1 MNTIEERLWN
11 YIDGTCSDEER
22 KAIDMLIEQDAAYR
36 LKFEELL
43 NFDQQLVK
51 MEMEEPSMGFTY
63 KVMEG
68 IRAEHALQPL
78 KAGINK
84 NIIKFIG
91 GFFIVTI
98 TLLVIYL
105 FASVPVS
112 HANLSKPLTDNI
124 KLPQGIDFSGFKNY
138 LNGSVILK
146 VFFVFDVILALFL
159 TDAYF
164 RRKKLSKQV

>member
-1 MNTIEERLWN
+1 MNTMEERLWN

-22 KAIDMLIEQDAAYR
+22 KAIDILIEQDAAWR
-36 LKFEELL
+36 AKFEELM

-51 MEMEEPSMGFTY
+51 MEMDEPSMGFTY

-98 TLLVIYL
+98 VIMMIYL
-105 FASVPVS
+105 FVTVPVG
-112 HANLSKPLTDNI
+112 HVNLSKELTDKV
-124 KLPQGIDFSGFKNY
+124 KLPQGIDLSVLKNY
-138 LNGSVILK
+138 INGSVVLK
-146 VFFVFDVILALFL
+146 VFFVFDTILALFL
-159 TDAYF
+159 TDAYL
-164 RRKKLSKQV
+164 RRKRLSKQV

>member
-11 YIDGTCSDEER
+11 YIDGTCSEEER
-22 KAIDMLIEQDAAYR
+22 KAIDMLIGQDPAWR
-36 LKFEELL
+36 GKFEELL
-43 NFDQQLVK
+43 NFDQQMGK
-51 MEMEEPSMGFTY
+51 MEPDEPSMGFTY

-91 GFFIVTI
+91 GFFIITI
-98 TLLVIYL
+98 VLMVIYL
-105 FASVPVS
+105 FVTVPVG
-112 HANLSKPLTDNI
+112 HVNLSKQLTNSV
-124 KLPQGIDFSGFKNY
+124 KLPQGIDLSVVKDY

-146 VFFVFDVILALFL
+146 VFFVFDVVLALFL

-164 RRKKLSKQV
+164 RRKRLSKQV

>member
-11 YIDGTCSDEER
+11 YIDGACSDDER
-22 KAIDMLIEQDAAYR
+22 KAIDMLIEQDPAYR
-36 LKFEELL
+36 SKFEELL
-43 NFDQQLVK
+43 GFDQQLSK
-51 MEMEEPSMGFTY
+51 IEMEEPSMGFTY

-91 GFFIVTI
+91 GFFIITI
-98 TLLVIYL
+98 VLMVIYL
-105 FASVPVS
+105 FATVPVG
-112 HANLSKPLTDNI
+112 HVNLSNQLTNNI
-124 KLPQGIDFSGFKNY
+124 KLPQGIDLSGFKNY